1 MRLATWSRNLW
12 GWNSSRILFLA
23 MHKTVE
29 LLIGRLA
36 TDSKLRRRFAAS
48 PEAVLRELVE
58 SGLELTEIELAA
70 LAATPP
76 EALRSLAATLD
87 ARLRRYEPGL
97 TPSSLTPSPN
107 PLNPADPTQ
116 QETPQ

>member
-1 MRLATWSRNLW
+1 
-12 GWNSSRILFLA
+12 
-23 MHKTVE
+23 MHKNVE

-48 PEAVLRELVE
+48 PEEVLRELSE

-70 LAATPP
+70 LATTHP
-76 EALRSLAATLD
+76 EAFRSFAGALD
-87 ARLRRYEPGL
+87 ARLRRYEPKPLPVPEAPHPNELEPGQ
-97 TPSSLTPSPN
+97 PSR
-107 PLNPADPTQ
+107 

>member
-1 MRLATWSRNLW
+1 
-12 GWNSSRILFLA
+12 
-23 MHKTVE
+23 MHKNVE

-58 SGLELTEIELAA
+58 SGLELTQIELAA
-70 LAATPP
+70 LAATAP
-76 EALRSLAATLD
+76 EALGALAAALD
-87 ARLRRYEPGL
+87 ARLRRYEPAL
-97 TPSSLTPSPN
+97 SPSSLTPN
-107 PLNPADPTQ
+107 PDHLNPAEPTD